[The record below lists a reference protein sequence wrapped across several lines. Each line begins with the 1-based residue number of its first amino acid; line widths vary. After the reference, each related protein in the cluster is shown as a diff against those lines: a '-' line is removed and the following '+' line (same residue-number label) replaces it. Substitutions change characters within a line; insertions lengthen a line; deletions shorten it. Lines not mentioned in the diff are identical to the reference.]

1 MPQLTQTADLRNVHA
16 ETVLLGWSDE
26 AMDGVRRTER
36 DFIAVVPPEFGAY
49 MEEHGIPYEPW
60 DFSRLDENAPKL
72 AERLKERGARF
83 AVPLYEET
91 VEWAGAVNARLQ
103 DNPRLF
109 NRSLL
114 FRDKAMMKRMAQIA
128 GMRVGVFEEVSSRDE
143 VLRFFKRVNEALLK
157 LDEETADPVHLKP
170 KDAAGTVGHRVIR
183 SVEDV
188 MKIPDEAFPL
198 LAESHLA
205 GQEFSCEAFVH
216 DGKIRFLNIT
226 QYVHLGHSD
235 FVPADPQL
243 EEHRPKI
250 EAAINRLIEAFR
262 FDHGVLHPEFFLG
275 TDGELRFGEVGSRVP
290 GGHIFTSIKD
300 AYGFD
305 AFVGYVMCADPKT
318 PEADLEAFF
327 PRPVEDR
334 TGYSGVLMIHP
345 RAGTTISQLTL
356 PDEVLDDPYFVRH
369 TLVDP
374 IPGKVAA
381 VEGYGAHYGTLFF
394 KGDDAARMK
403 QILQEYEG
411 LDYYV

>member
-1 MPQLTQTADLRNVHA
+1 MPQLTQTADLRSVHA

-26 AMDGVRRTER
+26 AMDGVRQTDR

-49 MEEHGIPYEPW
+49 MEEHGIPYESW

-72 AERLKERGARF
+72 AERLQARGARF

-128 GMRVGVFEEVSSRDE
+128 GLRVGVFEEVSSRDE

-305 AFVGYVMCADPKT
+305 AFVGYVLCADPQT
-318 PEADLEAFF
+318 PEADLDAFF
-327 PRPVEDR
+327 PRPEDR

-345 RAGTTISQLTL
+345 RSGTTISQLTL

-403 QILQEYEG
+403 QILQEYEA